1 MCETVVDS
9 LIISVVPVAGIFG
22 EPGTLLVVCVSVDGA
37 KGGGTPVPGAPGFEG
52 TLVDG
57 TFGVAVLVVTEPVGD
72 NSPDFDLP
80 DPLLSP
86 IIVVVVAV
94 VVAVVLTTE
103 PCGIEV

>member
-9 LIISVVPVAGIFG
+9 NNISCSSGRDIG

-37 KGGGTPVPGAPGFEG
+37 KGGGTPVLGSPGFEG

-57 TFGVAVLVVTEPVGD
+57 TSGVAVLVVTEPVGD

-94 VVAVVLTTE
+94 VAVVLTTE

>member
-1 MCETVVDS
+1 M
-9 LIISVVPVAGIFG
+9 AGISG

-37 KGGGTPVPGAPGFEG
+37 KGGGTPVPVPQFEG
-52 TLVDG
+52 TLVDEPP
-57 TFGVAVLVVTEPVGD
+57 GVAVLVVTEPVGD